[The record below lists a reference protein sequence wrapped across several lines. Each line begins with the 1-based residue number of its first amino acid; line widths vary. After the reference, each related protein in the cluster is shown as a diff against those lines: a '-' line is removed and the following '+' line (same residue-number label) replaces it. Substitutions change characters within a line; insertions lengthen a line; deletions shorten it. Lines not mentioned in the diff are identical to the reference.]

1 MLLQVRLLNDLIAN
15 KKRMLRSGHA
25 LEGPLQFET
34 GTLSEDEIEAILN
47 TLPVDITF
55 VDKEDRVRYF
65 NKLGERI
72 FARTKAVI
80 RRKVQKCHPQ
90 KSVHVVNK
98 ILDSFKSGK
107 KDAAE
112 FWIPKGDRLVHIRYF
127 AVRGENG
134 KYLGTMEVTQD
145 IADLKKIEGEKR
157 LLDWED

>member
-1 MLLQVRLLNDLIAN
+1 MNEMTAN
-15 KKRMLRSGHA
+15 KKRTLRSGHA
-25 LEGPLQFET
+25 LEGPLHFET
-34 GTLSEDEIEAILN
+34 GALSKDEIEVVFN

-80 RRKVQKCHPQ
+80 GRKVQKCHPQ

-107 KDAAE
+107 KDVAE
-112 FWIPKGDRLVHIRYF
+112 FWIPTGERLVHIRYF
-127 AVRGENG
+127 AVRGKDG

-145 IADLKKIEGEKR
+145 IANLKKIEGEKR

>member
-1 MLLQVRLLNDLIAN
+1 MNDLIAN
-15 KKRMLRSGHA
+15 KKRMLRSDHA

-80 RRKVQKCHPQ
+80 GRKVQKCHPQ

-127 AVRGENG
+127 AVRGKNG

-145 IADLKKIEGEKR
+145 IADLKKIEGERR
-157 LLDWED
+157 LLEWED

>member
-1 MLLQVRLLNDLIAN
+1 VRLLNEPIDN
-15 KKRMLRSGHA
+15 KRRMLRSGHA
-25 LEGPLQFET
+25 LEGQLQFET
-34 GTLSEDEIEAILN
+34 GTLSEDEIAAIFN

-80 RRKVQKCHPQ
+80 GRKVQKCHPQ
-90 KSVHVVNK
+90 KSVHVVDK

-127 AVRGENG
+127 AVRGKDA
-134 KYLGTMEVTQD
+134 KYLGTLEVTQD
-145 IADLKKIEGEKR
+145 IADLKRIEGEKR